1 MEQQWHLSVCIVHA
15 RRLYA
20 QIHIGAMNLR
30 RERKTKRDFLPIS
43 NTVST
48 SCRSWKLNVIITF
61 ALCWGTLEIQWNL
74 VITYPQ
80 GKWKKARTNQKYVLS
95 KTRFSSQAG
104 PVPRV
109 HANDLP
115 RKMLLRP
122 ECWSLPAFRTVKS
135 PFRASWIC
143 KRARKLKSKLKG
155 FGRHG
160 RDQKKEPKKGQK
172 VLLEGKM
179 VCNIRFFCRVLYVL
193 TEKKVHVFWLA
204 MSVIDG
210 GNVITECMY

>member
-80 GKWKKARTNQKYVLS
+80 GKWKKARTNQSTFYPKRDFPHRQDRFHVFTRMICHGRCFSVLNVDHYPLFVRWNHLS
-95 KTRFSSQAG
+95 GHREFVN
-104 PVPRV
+104 VPGNWNRNWKV
-109 HANDLP
+109 
-115 RKMLLRP
+115 
-122 ECWSLPAFRTVKS
+122 V
-135 PFRASWIC
+135 
-143 KRARKLKSKLKG
+143 
-155 FGRHG
+155 GRHG

-179 VCNIRFFCRVLYVL
+179 VCNIRFSAAFC
-193 TEKKVHVFWLA
+193 T
-204 MSVIDG
+204 S
-210 GNVITECMY
+210 